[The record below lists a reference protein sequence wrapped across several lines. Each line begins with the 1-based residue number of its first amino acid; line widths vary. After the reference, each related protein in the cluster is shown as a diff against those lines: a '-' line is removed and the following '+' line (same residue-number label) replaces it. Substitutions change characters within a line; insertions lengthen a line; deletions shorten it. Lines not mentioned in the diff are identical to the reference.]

1 MLRMF
6 LLLTLAVCTALA
18 VTFSHP
24 VSVSAQGQ
32 QGASQ
37 PDHVAPAQAGGEHGP
52 AEAVHTAEGG
62 HHEETIWGPISR
74 LFNFLV
80 LVGVLY
86 YFLKTPVATYLS
98 DRERQIK
105 TDLVTATEMKAAA
118 EAQLAEL
125 DRKMASLPGE
135 LELLRTHGQ
144 QEIAAEEKRIEQAAA
159 AERERLLEQTRREID
174 LQLRI
179 AQRELVEHAS
189 NLAVGL
195 ATELIKK
202 YITPADQGRLIER
215 YLQQVK

>member
-1 MLRMF
+1 MLRTF
-6 LLLTLAVCTALA
+6 LLTLAVCAALA
-18 VTFSHP
+18 VLVPHAAYGL
-24 VSVSAQGQ
+24 AQPPHA
-32 QGASQ
+32 ASE
-37 PDHVAPAQAGGEHGP
+37 PGHAAP
-52 AEAVHTAEGG
+52 AEAAHGE

-86 YFLKTPVATYLS
+86 YFLKAPVAGYLA
-98 DRERQIK
+98 DRTTQIR
-105 TDLVTATEMKAAA
+105 TDLVTATETKAAA

-135 LELLRTHGQ
+135 LELLRTRGQ
-144 QEIAAEEKRIEQAAA
+144 QEIAAEESRIEQAAA
-159 AERERLLEQTRREID
+159 AERERLLDQTRREID

-195 ATELIKK
+195 ATERIKK
-202 YITPADQGRLIER
+202 DITPADQGRLVER
-215 YLQQVK
+215 YLQQVKK